1 MIVEYPEEKLKLELQ
16 RELVVME
23 EKLVLMHYML
33 TTDNMDKEKFNIWFN
48 HIIDTANNYNINYT
62 RIKITNSSNNKINWK
77 YVQSTDN
84 CNDKYLFAKK
94 VYSKIYSRYIFL
106 RNNSRKI
113 NLLISLGD
121 SLERVTNIRNFY
133 FNLTKEELLKKVFKR
148 SYKNFNVMFKEDI
161 KALALDYRK
170 FYDINRFSETS
181 YIDNDSTVR
190 ITQEQGF
197 ELVEI
202 GNLICNNKLEEASD
216 TLYRDVVPNVKGIPW
231 LE

>member
-1 MIVEYPEEKLKLELQ
+1 
-16 RELVVME
+16 
-23 EKLVLMHYML
+23 
-33 TTDNMDKEKFNIWFN
+33 
-48 HIIDTANNYNINYT
+48 
-62 RIKITNSSNNKINWK
+62 
-77 YVQSTDN
+77 
-84 CNDKYLFAKK
+84 
-94 VYSKIYSRYIFL
+94 
-106 RNNSRKI
+106 
-113 NLLISLGD
+113 
-121 SLERVTNIRNFY
+121 
-133 FNLTKEELLKKVFKR
+133 
-148 SYKNFNVMFKEDI
+148 MFKEDI